1 MPFLKK
7 ARLNLPRS
15 TVLDNKAKKS
25 GLRGTIFAVNGDN
38 YTGEWLD
45 NKKHGWG
52 TQEWKSTGSIYN
64 GDWKFGKHD
73 GYGIFSVLRPDT
85 KKYATQ
91 YCGEWKNGMK
101 HGHGSCFYMHA
112 TYEGEW
118 SEDNRS
124 GWGRLTYKCGDL
136 YEGEWLWDKEDGT
149 GVIQFAARCFRLLF
163 PAAVCDVWAAS
174 QCLRFRTCA
183 PLLRVPVDGC
193 SKHLRAVGRRRS
205 SGAAQEWETNGNWY
219 EGSWK
224 DGKKNGHGKFYY
236 ADKGLIYEG
245 LWVDGDAKCGT
256 LSDYGRETAPYPT
269 KYPIPKVTLMDMQ
282 MVLAE
287 AESVYVDES

>member
-64 GDWKFGKHD
+64 GEWKYGKHD
-73 GYGIFSVLRPDT
+73 GYGIFSILRPDT
-85 KKYATQ
+85 KKYVTQ

-101 HGHGSCFYMHA
+101 HGHGSFFYVHA

-149 GVIQFAARCFRLLF
+149 GVIQFA
-163 PAAVCDVWAAS
+163 
-174 QCLRFRTCA
+174 
-183 PLLRVPVDGC
+183 
-193 SKHLRAVGRRRS
+193 
-205 SGAAQEWETNGNWY
+205 NGNWY

-256 LSDYGRETAPYPT
+256 LSDHGREMAPYPT
-269 KYPIPKVTLMDMQ
+269 KYPIPEVTLMDMQ

>member
-7 ARLNLPRS
+7 ARLSLPRA
-15 TVLDNKAKKS
+15 TVIDKAAKKS
-25 GLRGTIFAVNGDN
+25 GLRGTIFSVNGDN

-52 TQEWKSTGSIYN
+52 TQEWKSSGAIYN
-64 GDWKFGKHD
+64 GEWKYGKHD
-73 GYGIFSVLRPDT
+73 GYGVFSVLLPDT
-85 KKYATQ
+85 KKYTMQ

-101 HGHGSCFYMHA
+101 HGHGSFFDVHA

-124 GWGRLTYKCGDL
+124 GWGRLTYKCGHL
-136 YEGEWLWDKEDGT
+136 YEGEWLWDKEDGA
-149 GVIQFAARCFRLLF
+149 GVIQF
-163 PAAVCDVWAAS
+163 D
-174 QCLRFRTCA
+174 
-183 PLLRVPVDGC
+183 
-193 SKHLRAVGRRRS
+193 
-205 SGAAQEWETNGNWY
+205 NGNWY

-224 DGKKNGHGKFYY
+224 GGKKNGHGKFYY

-256 LSDYGRETAPYPT
+256 LSDFGREAAPFPT
-269 KYPIPKVTLMDMQ
+269 KYPIPRVTLADMKR
-282 MVLAE
+282 VLTEAE
-287 AESVYVDES
+287 AVYVDES

>member
-7 ARLNLPRS
+7 ARLSLPRS
-15 TVLDNKAKKS
+15 TVIDKAAKKS
-25 GLRGTIFAVNGDN
+25 GLRGTIFSVNGDN

-52 TQEWKSTGSIYN
+52 TQEWKSSGAIYN
-64 GDWKFGKHD
+64 GEWKYGKHD
-73 GYGIFSVLRPDT
+73 GYGIFSVLLPDT
-85 KKYATQ
+85 KQYTMQ

-101 HGHGSCFYMHA
+101 HGHGSFFDVHA

-124 GWGRLTYKCGDL
+124 GWGRLTFKCGDL
-136 YEGEWLWDKEDGT
+136 YEGEWLWDKEDGA
-149 GVIQFAARCFRLLF
+149 GVIQF
-163 PAAVCDVWAAS
+163 D
-174 QCLRFRTCA
+174 
-183 PLLRVPVDGC
+183 
-193 SKHLRAVGRRRS
+193 
-205 SGAAQEWETNGNWY
+205 NGNWY

-224 DGKKNGHGKFYY
+224 GGKKNGHGKFYY

-256 LSDYGRETAPYPT
+256 LSDFGRETAPFPT
-269 KYPIPKVTLMDMQ
+269 KYPIPRVTLVDMKR
-282 MVLAE
+282 VLTE
-287 AESVYVDES
+287 AESAYVDES

>member
-15 TVLDNKAKKS
+15 TVLDNRAKKS
-25 GLRGTIFAVNGDN
+25 GLRGTVFSVNGDN

-52 TQEWKSTGSIYN
+52 TQEWKSSGAIYN
-64 GDWKFGKHD
+64 GEWKFGKHD

-85 KKYATQ
+85 KKYITQ

-101 HGHGSCFYMHA
+101 HGHGSFFDVHA

-149 GVIQFAARCFRLLF
+149 GLTFEL
-163 PAAVCDVWAAS
+163 
-174 QCLRFRTCA
+174 
-183 PLLRVPVDGC
+183 
-193 SKHLRAVGRRRS
+193 RRS
-205 SGAAQEWETNGNWY
+205 PNGNWY
-219 EGSWK
+219 EGCWK
-224 DGKKNGHGKFYY
+224 GGKKNGHGKFYY

-245 LWVDGDAKCGT
+245 LWVNGDAKCGT
-256 LSDYGRETAPYPT
+256 LSDSGRETAPYPT
-269 KYPIPKVTLMDMQ
+269 KYPIPQVTLLDIQ
-282 MVLAE
+282 RVLRD